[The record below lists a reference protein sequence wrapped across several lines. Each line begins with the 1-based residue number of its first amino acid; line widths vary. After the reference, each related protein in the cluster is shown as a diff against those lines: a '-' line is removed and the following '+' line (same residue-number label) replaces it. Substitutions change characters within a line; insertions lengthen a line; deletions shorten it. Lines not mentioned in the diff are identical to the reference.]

1 MRESAFAASFDESG
15 FVDAIKSTM
24 QMGIPQ
30 DPTER
35 LVFHWA
41 APSTVT
47 PASPAGNPYEW
58 GQTTSGEPEPG
69 VPARSLQ
76 VDYALEMGQDA
87 SSNTMAGT
95 FENPKATVT
104 LLDAEYQQVA
114 DADYCTIGSSIYRI
128 LYHQPV
134 IGLFDVSVHQLIL
147 QAQDE
152 A

>member
-15 FVDAIKSTM
+15 FVTAIKSTM

-30 DPTER
+30 DPAER

-41 APSTVT
+41 APSTAT
-47 PASPAGNPYEW
+47 PASPAGSPYEW
-58 GQTTSGEPEPG
+58 DQTDVDEPAPG
-69 VPARSLQ
+69 VPAQSVQ
-76 VDYALEMGQDA
+76 VDYALEMSQDA

-104 LLDAEYQQVA
+104 MLDAEFQQVA
-114 DADYCTIGSSIYRI
+114 DADYCTIGTSIYRI

-134 IGLFDVSVHQLIL
+134 IGLFGVSVHQLVI